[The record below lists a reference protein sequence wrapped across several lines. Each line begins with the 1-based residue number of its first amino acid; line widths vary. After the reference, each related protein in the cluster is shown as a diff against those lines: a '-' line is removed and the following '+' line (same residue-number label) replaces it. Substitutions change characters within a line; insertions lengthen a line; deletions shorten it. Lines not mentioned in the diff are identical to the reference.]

1 MDFNKYLT
9 EEDSTFRESLSI
21 SKSNLV
27 AAIKDFAVITFDIN
41 YQIAIV
47 EDSYNKSK
55 RELEK
60 ISALRERSDKNRAK
74 IDKEKITEKDLDRSV
89 KLSSLYDKEYIK
101 FLELKKALAIL
112 KAKSK
117 SLEAKEKMISNAV
130 YLLQREIKASN
141 KN

>member
-74 IDKEKITEKDLDRSV
+74 IDKEKITEKDLERSV